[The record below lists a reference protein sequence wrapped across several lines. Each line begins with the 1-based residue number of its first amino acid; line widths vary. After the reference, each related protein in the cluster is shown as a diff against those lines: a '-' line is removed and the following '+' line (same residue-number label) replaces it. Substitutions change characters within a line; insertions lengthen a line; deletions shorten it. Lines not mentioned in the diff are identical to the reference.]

1 MRAPMPVCS
10 RTDLAAELICR
21 ILTAAVQRH
30 VKSPPVRCIA
40 RSSRT
45 LRFGHCVDP
54 ALGAGIATQP
64 RTSRPA
70 LLFELYEFEGCP
82 YCRVVREVLTELDLD
97 AMVLSVS
104 KRRHPVSPRIA
115 EAGRQ
120 GTVSIPRDPSTGQA
134 MYESADI
141 IKYLFETYGGGT
153 VPLRWQA
160 IGAQQFGSALAGMW
174 RFRAGRRVR
183 PSKALANASA
193 NAPAQPLELYS
204 FEGSPFAR
212 LVRERLC
219 ELEIPYILRS
229 MGRSSAAD
237 WLPPRVRDA
246 LQIHPEPATLNRKVL
261 LERAGRITV
270 PYLIDPSA
278 GVEMGEA
285 AAIIEHLQSRYGA

>member
-1 MRAPMPVCS
+1 MTVA
-10 RTDLAAELICR
+10 
-21 ILTAAVQRH
+21 
-30 VKSPPVRCIA
+30 
-40 RSSRT
+40 SSAHLHPFAFAGSLVTTT
-45 LRFGHCVDP
+45 LRV
-54 ALGAGIATQP
+54 GAGIATHP
-64 RTSRPA
+64 RASRPA

-82 YCRVVREVLTELDLD
+82 FCRVVREVLTELDLD
-97 AMVLSVS
+97 AMIYPCPKGGTRFRPELL
-104 KRRHPVSPRIA
+104 K
-115 EAGRQ
+115 Q
-120 GTVSIPRDPSTGQA
+120 GGKEQFPYLRDPSTGRA

-160 IGAQQFGSALAGMW
+160 VGAQQLGSAFAGMW
-174 RFRAGRRVR
+174 RFGAGRRVR
-183 PSKALANASA
+183 PSKA
-193 NAPAQPLELYS
+193 PQQPLELYS
-204 FEGSPFAR
+204 FEASPFAR

-229 MGRSSAAD
+229 MGRSTPAD

-270 PYLIDPSA
+270 PYLVDPNA

-285 AAIIEHLQSRYGA
+285 AEIIEHLQSRYGA